1 MFNLQYLF
9 TDSLLVQNRSTDFG
23 MFKLTSL
30 KTIDIG
36 LRTWRFHTQIIQAVK
51 DLKDLAPG
59 THL

>member
-9 TDSLLVQNRSTDFG
+9 TDSSLVQNRSTDFG

-36 LRTWRFHTQIIQAVK
+36 LDTDMNISHSQIIRAVK
-51 DLKDLAPG
+51 DLKDQLNNY
-59 THL
+59 